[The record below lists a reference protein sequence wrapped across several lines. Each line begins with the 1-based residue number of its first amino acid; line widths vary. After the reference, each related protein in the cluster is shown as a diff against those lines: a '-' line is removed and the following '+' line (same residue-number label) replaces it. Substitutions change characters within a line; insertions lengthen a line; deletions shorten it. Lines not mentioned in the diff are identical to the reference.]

1 MKLYHEERRR
11 ETNSLRHL
19 NVSNKPSLLVRNAL
33 PHSRLRRRES
43 SDRNPVRGTA
53 HVVQPDFVTESD
65 GARLAA
71 VFAADAELEVRLDAS
86 PLLNSDLHQ
95 LTNAGL
101 INRLERIDSQ
111 DFLRNIRFEELV
123 RVVSREIQCE
133 RSKNIKL
140 EKIKSSSQFFFERTS

>member
-1 MKLYHEERRR
+1 M
-11 ETNSLRHL
+11 
-19 NVSNKPSLLVRNAL
+19 
-33 PHSRLRRRES
+33 
-43 SDRNPVRGTA
+43 
-53 HVVQPDFVTESD
+53 TESD

-71 VFAADAELEVRLDAS
+71 VFSADAELEVRLDAS
-86 PLLNSDLHQ
+86 ALLNSDLHQ